1 MYEELIGYEDLLD
14 DVQGVDLIGLDD
26 DEDDDDIESLLNMVS
41 GDDDDDDDIDD
52 LIEGY
57 DDDDLFGI
65 GARRGRP
72 RGRSRSRG
80 RGRPSRNQIRRA
92 IAAKRRRGMI
102 ATRRRASAGRQ
113 IFFGG
118 NGTQGGTAGVLTVST
133 KCQELCKV
141 TRLFVVG
148 DDGATPPVALDPIT
162 WSILDI
168 KVGVKSQFTALEAIP
183 GVMFQAD
190 NTAQTV
196 GFSMDTIQPGTDF
209 SIQVLDAPAAS
220 RFKFGAAAKA
230 LR

>member
-1 MYEELIGYEDLLD
+1 MDELIGYEDLLD
-14 DVQGVDLIGLDD
+14 DVQGTELIGAL
-26 DEDDDDIESLLNMVS
+26 DEDDDDIESLLNMIS
-41 GDDDDDDDIDD
+41 GDDDDDDDDDD
-52 LIEGY
+52 LIEGF
-57 DDDDLFGI
+57 DEFDELGI
-65 GARRGRP
+65 GARRGRS
-72 RGRSRSRG
+72 RGRSRG
-80 RGRPSRNQIRRA
+80 RRPSRNQIRRA
-92 IAAKRRRGMI
+92 IAVKRRRGLI
-102 ATRRRASAGRQ
+102 ATRRRATAGRQ

-148 DDGATPPVALDPIT
+148 DDGASPPVALDPIT